1 MRIALSAIVL
11 IGTLFSTHNSYA
23 STTIHTIRCRTT
35 TPVAHLAR
43 PAACVR

>member
-23 STTIHTIRCRTT
+23 SSTIHTVVCR
-35 TPVAHLAR
+35 TPVADLAQ
-43 PAACVR
+43 PAACIR